1 MSIRCPS
8 CGVATLQYVR
18 DSRPSGDAIRRRREC
33 ADCGERFTTMEL
45 NVERVTELMQATAGP
60 TPDVLAAMRGL
71 RDVLNGLPLDEVV
84 DVPSQPIA
92 APSERNIEITRRYDN
107 GEGTLDALGEQ
118 YGISGS
124 RVGQIVARTR
134 ESLARL
140 EGAPL

>member
-18 DSRPSGDAIRRRREC
+18 DSRPSGEAIRRRREC

-45 NVERVTELMQATAGP
+45 NVERVTELMQAAASP
-60 TPDVLAAMRGL
+60 TPDVLTVIRGL
-71 RDVLNGLPLDEVV
+71 RDVLNELPLDE
-84 DVPSQPIA
+84 PPASQCLSLRQ
-92 APSERNIEITRRYDN
+92 PSERNIEIMRRYDN
-107 GEGTLDALGEQ
+107 GEGTLNALGEQ

-134 ESLARL
+134 EQLAQ
-140 EGAPL
+140 AAAV